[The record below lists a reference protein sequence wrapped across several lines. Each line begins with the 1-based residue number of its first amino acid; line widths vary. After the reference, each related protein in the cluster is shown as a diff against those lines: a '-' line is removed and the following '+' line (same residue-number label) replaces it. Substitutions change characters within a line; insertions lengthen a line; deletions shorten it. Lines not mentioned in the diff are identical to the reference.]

1 MADISN
7 WRIAP
12 IDRYYLDTSAI
23 FALSYPTAISAGLVG
38 REANAAKQ
46 ASRATPFVGQAVKA
60 GATVFAS
67 VLGLEE
73 VAAATRNKSRTLEAQ
88 AKGFRDWQD
97 CKRSGGSA
105 SRAVDQDAQRRMMAM
120 LGCALSALR
129 TNRVTLVEPEVD
141 DPTVAA
147 DERVKN
153 HHDLLR
159 TYAAIDPMDALHI
172 VLGIELD
179 VTAFVS
185 FDNGWQHVRGIK
197 VLA

>member
-1 MADISN
+1 
-7 WRIAP
+7 
-12 IDRYYLDTSAI
+12 
-23 FALSYPTAISAGLVG
+23 
-38 REANAAKQ
+38 
-46 ASRATPFVGQAVKA
+46 
-60 GATVFAS
+60 
-67 VLGLEE
+67 
-73 VAAATRNKSRTLEAQ
+73 
-88 AKGFRDWQD
+88 
-97 CKRSGGSA
+97 
-105 SRAVDQDAQRRMMAM
+105 MMAM